1 MKKIVILLIALFFMT
16 GCTNIKDQDYDN
28 IIANTLN
35 HNYKYVNVYRKGYNY
50 YLPKGLK
57 LLNNNDVN
65 DIITNNKY
73 YMYLYVDRISYY
85 NKGVFNY
92 KKNNE
97 AEYSQIYE
105 NTGKKGYLE
114 INNYENN
121 KYLIEIMYNYAK
133 IEVIVDKDDIN
144 ESISY
149 AITILSSIAYNE
161 NVIAS
166 LMDEDVMNFKEEGY
180 DIFSTISND
189 GNVLKYD
196 EDLMDNDVEDNYIPD
211 TDLIN

>member
-1 MKKIVILLIALFFMT
+1 MKKVVILLIALFFIT
-16 GCTNIKDQDYDN
+16 GCTDIKGLNYDS
-28 IIANTLN
+28 IIVNTLN
-35 HNYKYVNVYRKGYNY
+35 HNYNYVNIYRKGYNY

-57 LLNNNDVN
+57 LVKNTDLN

-85 NKGVFNY
+85 NKGTFNY
-92 KKNNE
+92 QKNNE
-97 AEYSQIYE
+97 AKYSQIYE

-114 INNYENN
+114 INNFEND

-133 IEVIVDKDDIN
+133 IEVIVDKDNIN

-149 AITILSSIAYNE
+149 AITILSSVAYNK

-166 LMDEDVMNFKEEGY
+166 
-180 DIFSTISND
+180 
-189 GNVLKYD
+189 
-196 EDLMDNDVEDNYIPD
+196 
-211 TDLIN
+211 

>member
-1 MKKIVILLIALFFMT
+1 MKKLALLLISLFILT
-16 GCTNIKDQDYDN
+16 GCSDIKDLSYDG
-28 IIANTLN
+28 IIANGLDN
-35 HNYKYVNVYRKGYNY
+35 KYNYVNIYRKGYNY

-57 LLNNNDVN
+57 LINNTDVN
-65 DIITNNKY
+65 DIFTNNEY
-73 YMYLYVDRISYY
+73 YMYLYVDRISFY
-85 NKGVFNY
+85 NKGAFTY
-92 KKNNE
+92 QKNNE
-97 AEYSQIYE
+97 AQYSQVYE

-114 INNYENN
+114 INNFEND

-133 IEVIVDKDDIN
+133 IEVIVDKDNIN

-166 LMDEDVMNFKEEGY
+166 LMDEDVMNFKEEEY

-196 EDLMDNDVEDNYIPD
+196 ENLKDNDVEDNYIPD

>member
-16 GCTNIKDQDYDN
+16 GCTNIKELNYDS

-35 HNYKYVNVYRKGYNY
+35 YNYKYTNVYRKGYNY

-57 LLNNNDVN
+57 LLTNADAN
-65 DIITNNKY
+65 DIITNNEY

-92 KKNNE
+92 QKNNK
-97 AEYSQIYE
+97 AIYSQIYE

-114 INNYENN
+114 INNFEND

-133 IEVIVDKDDIN
+133 IEVIVDKDNIN

-166 LMDEDVMNFKEEGY
+166 LMDEDVMNFKEEEY

-196 EDLMDNDVEDNYIPD
+196 EDLMENDVEDNYIPD